1 MKAVRTLGVLVV
13 VGLLIALTLRWA
25 ALPEE
30 SVDLVVIGA
39 GASGMSASLEAENGG
54 LDVILLEKMPY
65 VGGNTLRATAGMNAV
80 DTQPQRDQ
88 AIADSRESFIG
99 DTTRSG
105 HEQNNPRMIEIMAEE
120 SASAVEWLME
130 QGVDLSDVGILA
142 GHSVPRTHRPM
153 GGQQVG
159 GEIVS
164 VLEERI
170 RSSNVDLRL
179 EHKAVEILEEGGKIE
194 GVQVVDRTGK
204 AYVIRTGNVIIA
216 TGGFG
221 GSPEL
226 FVHYNKTLKG
236 YHTTNSPSATGDFL
250 DLIENLDVKL
260 VDMSYIQTHPTVS
273 LEYGV
278 LITEALRGNGGILVN
293 NTGERFA
300 DELKNRDFLS
310 RDLLA
315 QPDKEVYLLFDEPI
329 RRSLASSD
337 AYIDMQLVTATPTVE
352 DLAAT
357 LRIDLSRLEGT
368 IERYNGFVE
377 SGEDLDFGR
386 RSLPRKLEGGPF
398 YAIRVTPAVH
408 YCMGGILIDEQARVL
423 TTSREPIDG
432 LYASGEATGGIHG
445 LNRLGGNS
453 LLDAVVFG
461 RIAAR
466 NAVQTVME

>member
-1 MKAVRTLGVLVV
+1 MSRIKGILIMLLLLGA
-13 VGLLIALTLRWA
+13 ITATLRWT

-30 SVDLVVIGA
+30 TADLVVIGA
-39 GASGMSASLEAENGG
+39 GASGMSAALEAAGDGRE
-54 LDVILLEKMPY
+54 VVVLEKMPY
-65 VGGNTLRATAGMNAV
+65 VGGNTWRATAGINAIGTEAQKALNISDSEETFIQ
-80 DTQPQRDQ
+80 DT
-88 AIADSRESFIG
+88 F
-99 DTTRSG
+99 RSG
-105 HEQNNPRMIEIMAEE
+105 HDQNNAHMIEIMAAE
-120 SASAVEWLME
+120 SASAVNWLMDL
-130 QGVDLSDVGILA
+130 GVDLSDVGILA

-153 GGQQVG
+153 GGQPVG
-159 GEIVS
+159 GEIVT

-170 RSSNVDLRL
+170 NDAAIDLRL
-179 EHKAVEILEEGGKIE
+179 EHKAIEIIERGGRIE

-204 AYVIRTGNVIIA
+204 EYVIRTKALIIA

-226 FVHYNKTLKG
+226 FVYYNKTLKG

-250 DLIENLDVKL
+250 DLTEELDVEL

-293 NTGERFA
+293 NAGERFA

-310 RDLLA
+310 QDLLSQA
-315 QPDKEVYLLFDEPI
+315 DKEVYLVFNEPI

-337 AYIDMQLVTATPTVE
+337 AYIDMHLVTSAEEIE
-352 DLAAT
+352 DLAAM
-357 LRIDLSRLEGT
+357 LRIDHMHLART

-377 SGEDLDFGR
+377 TGEDLDFGR
-386 RSLPRKLEGGPF
+386 KSLARKLDRGPY

-408 YCMGGILIDEQARVL
+408 YCMGGILIDEKTRVING
-423 TTSREPIDG
+423 SGEPIIG

-466 NAVQTVME
+466 SAMEDIGE